1 MPGRRG
7 RASHVSR
14 RVLIHGILTGAVG
27 GVLCRTATAE
37 DQVLQAQI
45 DTQGSDF
52 GQSFNS
58 ASRTVHMPK
67 LPTLSRPQ
75 RKQPNKRSGNTKR
88 LSCAAVGRP
97 RRPANSC
104 ASATASPA
112 YKPFAARGDLDV
124 NAGIGDIFD
133 SYVEAAVRRFQ
144 ARHGLPS
151 MVSSANRLSTRS
163 T

>member
-1 MPGRRG
+1 
-7 RASHVSR
+7 
-14 RVLIHGILTGAVG
+14 
-27 GVLCRTATAE
+27 
-37 DQVLQAQI
+37 
-45 DTQGSDF
+45 
-52 GQSFNS
+52 
-58 ASRTVHMPK
+58 MPK

-97 RRPANSC
+97 CRPANSC
-104 ASATASPA
+104 ASATVSPA
-112 YKPFAARGDLDV
+112 YKPFAARLAASGDLDV